1 MPKEIKITSHKGVY
15 SVKFEDSIQELIKGL
30 LELDS
35 HFIVDANVAQIFGK
49 ELHPILSRSSTIT
62 LEATESNKSID
73 RVIPVMEK
81 LVANAFRRN
90 QTLIATGGGITQD
103 VTCFIASTL
112 YRGVQWI
119 FVPTTLLAQADSCIG
134 SKSSINLGKVKNIIG
149 TFYPPSEVLVTSEFL
164 STLSSNDMK
173 SGVGEIL
180 KVHAID
186 SCAAFDTLAKEYE
199 LLFTKRAVL
208 ESYVR
213 QSLLIKQRYIEVDEF
228 DKSVRNIFN
237 YGHSFGHAIEA
248 ATDFGIPHGIAV
260 SIGMDFANKV
270 AAGRKLISEIDFQ
283 RMHSTLLKNYSQHA
297 STNIPKEAFLSA
309 LMKDKKNTA
318 KNLVLILPV
327 SNSCEIQKVEV
338 PPDDFFIGQCSD
350 FLSGLLNE

>member
-1 MPKEIKITSHKGVY
+1 
-15 SVKFEDSIQELIKGL
+15 VKFRDSIQELIEGL
-30 LELDS
+30 LEVDS
-35 HFIVDANVAQIFGK
+35 HFLVDANVARIFEK
-49 ELHPILSRSSTIT
+49 ELYPILNRSSTIV
-62 LEATESNKSID
+62 LEATERNKSID
-73 RVIPVMEK
+73 EVIPVMER

-90 QTLIATGGGITQD
+90 QTLIAIGGGIIQD
-103 VTCFIASTL
+103 ITCFIASTL
-112 YRGVQWI
+112 YRGVQWK

-149 TFYPPSEVLVTSEFL
+149 TFYPPSEVIVTSEFL
-164 STLSSNDMK
+164 STLSLNDMK
-173 SGVGEIL
+173 SGVGEVL

-186 SCAAFDTLAKEYE
+186 SREAFDALANEYE

-208 ESYVR
+208 EGYIR

-228 DKSVRNIFN
+228 DKNVRNIFN

-248 ATDFGIPHGIAV
+248 ATEFVIPHGIAV
-260 SIGMDFANKV
+260 SIGMDFANQV
-270 AAGRKLISEIDFQ
+270 AFRRKLISEIDYL
-283 RMHSTLLKNYSQHA
+283 RMHSTLLKNYSQYG

-327 SNSCEIQKVEV
+327 TNSCEIQKVEV
-338 PPDDFFIGQCSD
+338 PPDDLFIEQCNN
-350 FLSGLLNE
+350 FLSGLKNE